1 MEFNFTN
8 KVLNKDIDLI
18 LCYPNK
24 KQIGY
29 ITEKYSLNVELNFLN
44 TSKLNFSVDKN
55 NKFYD
60 KFKKEMLIYTE
71 EFGYFIISETS
82 FSKKSENEI
91 KSINCDSYEI
101 ILNKT
106 NVTLED
112 GTYPLYDVLNPN
124 SSLLGILSNVS
135 KWTIGHVDSTLLAKY
150 RTFEINNISIYNLLM
165 TEMSTAYNCY
175 FTFDN
180 EDNIINAYDKDSV
193 TPTEDILLS
202 FDNLVSEIN
211 ISEKNEDVCTV
222 FKISG
227 SDGVL
232 INDVNPLGTSYVYDF
247 NYYMNNDYG
256 MSDDLKAAI
265 VAWNNKISLAKPS
278 YDTLVLNRKL
288 YSQDLVEK
296 SAEVS
301 LKKSELNAIQIARS
315 ALTDLQSQ
323 ETKDALLTLYNSEV
337 TKQAEYNVLKQEYED
352 IKDDYDNTIASIQT
366 IVNSLAIDN
375 VVNFSL
381 ELQDEMQFYIKTGS
395 YVNENF
401 IYTSNMTE
409 KEKME
414 IAQELLSQG
423 LTIFEKLSRPCY
435 EFKVSIDN
443 YLMMETFKSF
453 IGKTKLG
460 ICCYVEI
467 EKNTWIKPRL
477 LQMSLNYDD
486 LSSSTFTFSETFRM
500 MKDVNIFE
508 DVFNQS
514 AKSSNRVSILANTW
528 SEPSKSGLLNT
539 ISSYMT
545 ESLDLA
551 KQEIV
556 NSVNQD
562 FIIGSW
568 GILGRKSIGED
579 LFDPHQIRINNNLIC
594 FSDDSFQTVSQAI
607 GKITFNGTEMYGI
620 VADAIIG
627 GLVATEKL
635 VISNEN
641 NNFIVDKDGATLV
654 NASFTLT
661 NNKNKI
667 LLNPEDGLKIQT
679 KVGDIWEDRFYA
691 DVNGDIVAKSIKLES
706 SIIGGWITEADGL
719 YAPGDPATRDYIGS
733 DGYGKLSLFSWTP
746 TSATFDGN
754 IYANNLLSNTGGQY
768 QNVFVD
774 GSMGGS
780 WLANGT
786 VGLGKLDTLVATK
799 AYVDELDVGSLR
811 ADLGIINT
819 FVGNYFEVNTGVFR
833 GSCYWSNNGQNP
845 AEISSYVVSNY
856 IGLNILSTYTLN
868 LESQAGITLTTG
880 NLQGQSYPVKVDST
894 FSVVDGINEL
904 FSVNHESNG
913 YKKIKLSNGAFIESD
928 GYPTY
933 NGSVSITIKD
943 TNDVTHTLQ
952 FIDGFLYSFDGN
964 MRY

>member
-1 MEFNFTN
+1 
-8 KVLNKDIDLI
+8 
-18 LCYPNK
+18 
-24 KQIGY
+24 
-29 ITEKYSLNVELNFLN
+29 
-44 TSKLNFSVDKN
+44 
-55 NKFYD
+55 
-60 KFKKEMLIYTE
+60 
-71 EFGYFIISETS
+71 
-82 FSKKSENEI
+82 
-91 KSINCDSYEI
+91 
-101 ILNKT
+101 
-106 NVTLED
+106 
-112 GTYPLYDVLNPN
+112 
-124 SSLLGILSNVS
+124 
-135 KWTIGHVDSTLLAKY
+135 
-150 RTFEINNISIYNLLM
+150 
-165 TEMSTAYNCY
+165 
-175 FTFDN
+175 
-180 EDNIINAYDKDSV
+180 
-193 TPTEDILLS
+193 
-202 FDNLVSEIN
+202 
-211 ISEKNEDVCTV
+211 
-222 FKISG
+222 
-227 SDGVL
+227 
-232 INDVNPLGTSYVYDF
+232 
-247 NYYMNNDYG
+247 
-256 MSDDLKAAI
+256 
-265 VAWNNKISLAKPS
+265 
-278 YDTLVLNRKL
+278 
-288 YSQDLVEK
+288 
-296 SAEVS
+296 
-301 LKKSELNAIQIARS
+301 
-315 ALTDLQSQ
+315 
-323 ETKDALLTLYNSEV
+323 
-337 TKQAEYNVLKQEYED
+337 
-352 IKDDYDNTIASIQT
+352 
-366 IVNSLAIDN
+366 
-375 VVNFSL
+375 
-381 ELQDEMQFYIKTGS
+381 
-395 YVNENF
+395 
-401 IYTSNMTE
+401 
-409 KEKME
+409 
-414 IAQELLSQG
+414 
-423 LTIFEKLSRPCY
+423 
-435 EFKVSIDN
+435 
-443 YLMMETFKSF
+443 
-453 IGKTKLG
+453 
-460 ICCYVEI
+460 
-467 EKNTWIKPRL
+467 
-477 LQMSLNYDD
+477 
-486 LSSSTFTFSETFRM
+486 
-500 MKDVNIFE
+500 
-508 DVFNQS
+508 
-514 AKSSNRVSILANTW
+514 
-528 SEPSKSGLLNT
+528 
-539 ISSYMT
+539 MT

-607 GKITFNGTEMYGI
+607 GKITFNGTEMYGV
-620 VADAIIG
+620 VADALIG

-786 VGLGKLDTLVATK
+786 VPLAKLDTFVATK

-833 GSCYWSNNGQNP
+833 GSCFWEDDGQNP
-845 AEISSYVVSNY
+845 AKISTYVSSSH
-856 IGLNILSTYTLN
+856 IGLNIMSTNTLN
-868 LESQAGITLTTG
+868 LESTAGITLTTG
-880 NLQGQSYPVKVDST
+880 NLLGQSYPVKVNST
-894 FSVVDGINEL
+894 FAVYEGVYEM
-904 FSVNHESNG
+904 FSVNKTSNNLR
-913 YKKIKLSNGAFIESD
+913 KIKLSNGAFIESD